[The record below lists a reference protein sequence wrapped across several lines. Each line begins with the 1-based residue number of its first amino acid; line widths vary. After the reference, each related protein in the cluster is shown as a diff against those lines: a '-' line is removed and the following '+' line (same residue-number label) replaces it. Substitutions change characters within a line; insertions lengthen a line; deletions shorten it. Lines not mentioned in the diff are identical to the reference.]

1 MYWDLVVFALIGL
14 LAGGVARLF
23 YKGREPLKILGSLA
37 LGATGSV
44 LGGLLSLIAWP
55 PDADDIHFGALL
67 MSLFAAGVALV
78 VWPIVAFG
86 RAKSAVKQRDPAS

>member
-1 MYWDLVVFALIGL
+1 MYWDLVVFAFIGL

-37 LGATGSV
+37 LGAAGSV
-44 LGGLLSLIAWP
+44 LGGLSSLIVWP

-67 MSLFAAGVALV
+67 TSLIGAGLALA
-78 VWPIVAFG
+78 VWPIVVYG
-86 RAKSAVKQRDPAS
+86 RARSAVKRNPAS

>member
-23 YKGREPLKILGSLA
+23 YKGREPLRILGSLV

-44 LGGLLSLIAWP
+44 VGGLLSLTAWP
-55 PDADDIHFGALL
+55 PEADDIHFGALL
-67 MSLFAAGVALV
+67 TSLLGAGLALV
-78 VWPIVAFG
+78 VWPIVVYG
-86 RAKSAVKQRDPAS
+86 RAKSAVKQDPAS